1 MRSIFKI
8 LPWVS
13 VWLVFF
19 VVGMIIR
26 VNVRCNI

>member
-13 VWLVFF
+13 VRLAFF

-26 VNVRCNI
+26 VNVRCDI